1 MIPRT
6 LLYFR
11 SFLFFFI
18 LCIVT
23 PCWAII
29 CFLSLPFPYQTRYYI
44 TARWNV
50 FVIWLAKRL
59 CGIHYQIKG
68 ESNLPHAPAIL
79 LCKHQSAWET
89 IFLFYQMPRPLA
101 FVLKRELLWVPFFGW
116 ALRLLRMIP
125 IDRKNTKSAFKNIS
139 TCGQDRLD
147 HGQWIIMFPEGTRIA
162 PGKKGKYKS
171 GGARLAL
178 QTQTPI
184 IPIAINAGR
193 CWPKNSLL
201 KYPGM
206 VTVSIGPAISPQNT
220 TSEQLIQQVE
230 TWIEN
235 EMRVIS
241 PNDY

>member
-1 MIPRT
+1 
-6 LLYFR
+6 
-11 SFLFFFI
+11 
-18 LCIVT
+18 
-23 PCWAII
+23 
-29 CFLSLPFPYQTRYYI
+29 
-44 TARWNV
+44 
-50 FVIWLAKRL
+50 
-59 CGIHYQIKG
+59 
-68 ESNLPHAPAIL
+68 
-79 LCKHQSAWET
+79 
-89 IFLFYQMPRPLA
+89 MPRPLA

-125 IDRKNTKSAFKNIS
+125 IDRKNTKSAFKKIS

-193 CWPKNSLL
+193 CLPKNSLL